1 MSWDVGNLW
10 SSGRDGMGRKDSDN
24 QEKNLTTRL
33 SISVQNMRS
42 SGDRAGTQTEN
53 TAQTRPE
60 VRTFLWK
67 INIPSINFPLGD
79 VI

>member
-10 SSGRDGMGRKDSDN
+10 SSGSDGMGRKDSDN

-42 SGDRAGTQTEN
+42 FEDRDREYRANSARDPDILVEN
-53 TAQTRPE
+53 KYP
-60 VRTFLWK
+60 VH
-67 INIPSINFPLGD
+67 
-79 VI
+79 